1 MSLDS
6 ALGALKAKIGS
17 ADKLDRVVKIDLGD
31 EGVIVADGTKSP
43 TEFSTTDMAADVTL
57 SMSMDNFQKL
67 LDGDLNPQM
76 AFMTGKL
83 KVTGDMSLAMK
94 LGQILE

>member
-6 ALGALKAKIGS
+6 ALGALKSKIGS

-43 TEFSTTDMAADVTL
+43 TEFSTTDAEADVTL

>member
-6 ALGALKAKIGS
+6 AVSALKTKIGS

-31 EGVIVADGTKSP
+31 DGVIVVDGTRSP
-43 TEFSTTDMAADVTL
+43 TEFKTDDSPADVTL
-57 SMSMDNFQKL
+57 SMSKDNFQKL